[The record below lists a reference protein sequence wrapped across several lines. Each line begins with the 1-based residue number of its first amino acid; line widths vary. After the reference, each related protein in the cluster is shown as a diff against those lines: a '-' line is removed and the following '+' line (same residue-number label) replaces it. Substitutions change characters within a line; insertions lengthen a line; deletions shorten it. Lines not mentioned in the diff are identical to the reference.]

1 MECNQI
7 ILEQLHHIPL
17 FEALEQ
23 PQLERM
29 ISHSN
34 ILSLPSRTVLFE
46 SGQLAEHFYMVN
58 SGQIKLYCV
67 SADGHEKVMEIL
79 YPKQTFA
86 EAVMFMPEHIYPV
99 SAETITDSEVFSFD
113 MNVFHSILKESQ
125 ESCFRLLGIMSRHL
139 HIKIRDIDN
148 LTLHN
153 ATYRLV
159 VYLLSEL
166 PGDAKALSAIHLSTP
181 KNIIASRLS
190 IQPETFSRILL
201 RMSKQGLIEIHGN
214 DMTLLDVDGLRAL
227 L

>member
-7 ILEQLHHIPL
+7 ILDQLHHIPL
-17 FEALEQ
+17 FEALEL
-23 PQLERM
+23 PQLEKM

-34 ILSLPSRTVLFE
+34 VHSLPSRTILFE
-46 SGQLAEHFYMVN
+46 SGQPAEHFYMVN
-58 SGQIKLYCV
+58 SGQVKLYCI
-67 SADGHEKVMEIL
+67 SAGGDEKVMEIL

-86 EAVMFMPEHIYPV
+86 EAVMFMPNHIYPV
-99 SAETITDSEVFSFD
+99 CAETITDSEIFSFD
-113 MNVFHSILKESQ
+113 MKVFHSILKESQ

-159 VYLLSEL
+159 VYLLGEL
-166 PGDAKALSAIHLSTP
+166 PEDAKALSAIHLSTP

-214 DMTLLDVDGLRAL
+214 DLTLLDVDGLRAL